1 MKSHEAKRRK
11 LAICIQ
17 HIETM
22 NGDRTSTALLESYL
36 KNTCNQIPSIYF
48 TYLIMIGALQCGL
61 YYHLNILNLS
71 QHSTLLSHR
80 NSFFGDFMFLSIV
93 QQQPPI
99 IENNR
104 TKLASTP
111 HQCSLSKFILI

>member
-80 NSFFGDFMFLSIV
+80 NSFFGDLGRKHV
-93 QQQPPI
+93 
-99 IENNR
+99 NR
-104 TKLASTP
+104 
-111 HQCSLSKFILI
+111 